1 MFGTN
6 LVGETLKKRYKITQ
20 KLGEGSF
27 GETYLAIDIDD
38 FNEPCVVKRL
48 KPQNQSNIKWVK
60 EAFEQEAKILKSL
73 GTHPLI
79 PGLLAY
85 FQEQQEFFLV
95 QELIEGNNLRTEI
108 YPGRRWSENQVTF
121 LLQYILEVLVFVHE
135 RGVIHRDIKPEN
147 LIIRKSD
154 NKIIDF
160 GAIKQITTQVFNTQ
174 GQLIPTTVAIGTPG
188 YMPAEQANRQPKLS
202 SDIYAVG
209 MIGIEALTGIL
220 PMYIP
225 LDPNTQQVVWRN
237 QAQVTNEVANFLD
250 KMVHYN
256 PSKRYQSASEAL
268 QAIRSLTKTID
279 PSQPPI
285 QPPVRPPIPTPIPIP
300 IPTPT
305 PPPRPFIKY
314 AGFST
319 RLVADIIDKTI
330 LMVGSLILDFITL
343 PSGNNADEFWVRF
356 IVTYIIVGFLYCPV
370 MESSNFQ
377 GTLGKK
383 LLGIFVTDL
392 NGNKL
397 SFEQATKRHS
407 MKLLSYLTIFIGF
420 FMAGWTDK
428 KQALHDQIT
437 QTLVLRK

>member
-1 MFGTN
+1 
-6 LVGETLKKRYKITQ
+6 
-20 KLGEGSF
+20 
-27 GETYLAIDIDD
+27 
-38 FNEPCVVKRL
+38 
-48 KPQNQSNIKWVK
+48 
-60 EAFEQEAKILKSL
+60 
-73 GTHPLI
+73 
-79 PGLLAY
+79 
-85 FQEQQEFFLV
+85 
-95 QELIEGNNLRTEI
+95 
-108 YPGRRWSENQVTF
+108 
-121 LLQYILEVLVFVHE
+121 VL
-135 RGVIHRDIKPEN
+135 
-147 LIIRKSD
+147 
-154 NKIIDF
+154 IDF

-174 GQLIPTTVAIGTPG
+174 GQLTLTTVAIGTPG

-220 PMYIP
+220 PMHIP

-268 QAIRSLTKTID
+268 QAIRELTKTKVYT
-279 PSQPPI
+279 PPR
-285 QPPVRPPIPTPIPIP
+285 QSTP

-305 PPPRPFIKY
+305 PIPAPTPPPQPLIKY

-319 RLVADIIDKTI
+319 RMVADIIDKTI

-383 LLGIFVTDL
+383 LLGIFVTDI

-420 FMAGWTDK
+420 FMAGWK
-428 KQALHDQIT
+428 NQKQALHDQIS